1 MSKEKYFI
9 IVDMQVDFTTG
20 ALANQAAA
28 GLIPAIVEK
37 AKELKKEGWTIV
49 ATRDT
54 HYADYL
60 VTQEGKNLPVKHC
73 EINTPGWE
81 VVPEIAKVVDLYVN
95 KDSFGHKDW
104 FRDLKYGAEEIAM
117 CGTCTGICVAS
128 NFAILKAI
136 FPETPITV
144 YKDLCACLTPE
155 SHEAAIKTMS
165 VQQAIIK

>member
-20 ALANQAAA
+20 ALANQAATD
-28 GLIPAIVEK
+28 LIPAIVEK
-37 AKELKKEGWTIV
+37 AEELKKEGWTIV

-73 EINTPGWE
+73 EISTPGWE
-81 VVPEIAKVVDLYVN
+81 VVPEIAKVVDIYVN

-117 CGTCTGICVAS
+117 CGTVSEICVVNNAL
-128 NFAILKAI
+128 ILKAVY
-136 FPETPITV
+136 PETPISV
-144 YKDLCACLTPE
+144 YKSLCAGLSKE
-155 SHEAAIKTMS
+155 GHNAAMTVMAASQVNVI
-165 VQQAIIK
+165 